1 MENQAFCVSLTKT
14 DFDKELEIALR
25 QASEELGHGKDVSFE
40 LRTTQGANLGPEA
53 VAVIE
58 VFLLAIAK
66 GAGTALGGL
75 AVKAIWDR
83 AKDILTTRN
92 AGQVS
97 EAEDDAEE
105 QAAGE
110 DDTKN
115 RPT

>member
-1 MENQAFCVSLTKT
+1 MENQAFFVSLPKT
-14 DFDKELEIALR
+14 DFDNELEIALR
-25 QASEELGHGKDVSFE
+25 QASEELGHGKDLSFE

-58 VFLLAIAK
+58 VFLLAVAK

-83 AKDILTTRN
+83 AKDILTIRN
-92 AGQVS
+92 AGQVE
-97 EAEDDAEE
+97 EAEDGAEE
-105 QAAGE
+105 PASDK

-115 RPT
+115 LPS